1 MALQWL
7 VSFCPEL
14 FLCSSNHPLNPTV
27 AVGSVPQPATV
38 LLAVGTCCSN
48 LLPPWPEHPLSL
60 SICPFN
66 IAFRPGHVA
75 PHLIDFHPNPHPDLS
90 LHPKHQ
96 ACSPTTPSSSV
107 CHYYTQSHTHS
118 KCKCHDW
125 PACLLCAHQSVCW
138 CSAKCFFSFP
148 LLAIFLNAFHA
159 QWPGPAV
166 CICHV
171 SWMPLS
177 SYFLI
182 ICYSFVVFLDDDAL
196 QGIWLW
202 CIELDKWFQNLI
214 SSAGS
219 GNQLHSY
226 PLVDRFCHCF
236 FS

>member
-96 ACSPTTPSSSV
+96 ACSPTAPSSSV

-118 KCKCHDW
+118 KCKRHDW
-125 PACLLCAHQSVCW
+125 PACLLCTHQSSVG
-138 CSAKCFFSFP
+138 ALQNVFFFFSFACHFP
-148 LLAIFLNAFHA
+148 KCVSCSVTRSCCLHLSCVMNAFVLIFSNNMLQLCSLSRWWCFTRHLVVMHWTG
-159 QWPGPAV
+159 QM
-166 CICHV
+166 V
-171 SWMPLS
+171 SKFN
-177 SYFLI
+177 FL
-182 ICYSFVVFLDDDAL
+182 C
-196 QGIWLW
+196 
-202 CIELDKWFQNLI
+202 
-214 SSAGS
+214 
-219 GNQLHSY
+219 
-226 PLVDRFCHCF
+226 R
-236 FS
+236 